1 MNILIALVVIILIIS
16 IVGTL
21 ILTGKSDQNYSG
33 STQRNTTNLTL
44 IYVVVILFSLIA
56 LGVYIRFF
64 S

>member
-44 IYVVVILFSLIA
+44 MYVVVILFSLIA
-56 LGVYIRFF
+56 LGVYIRFYA
-64 S
+64 

>member
-16 IVGTL
+16 MVGTL

>member
-16 IVGTL
+16 MVGTL
-21 ILTGKSDQNYSG
+21 ILTRKSDQNYSG
-33 STQRNTTNLTL
+33 STQRNTTNLSL

-64 S
+64 A